1 MVVRNAATRLRQHI
15 PLASSLLLNCLAENY
30 ELVSW
35 WYASIYIY
43 IDIDICRWIAEACA
57 ESLVFTLVSVTRV
70 LDCNGTAILYVPES
84 TPHNVHDTESC
95 HI

>member
-1 MVVRNAATRLRQHI
+1 M
-15 PLASSLLLNCLAENY
+15 
-30 ELVSW
+30 
-35 WYASIYIY
+35 
-43 IDIDICRWIAEACA
+43 DIDICRWIAEACA

-84 TPHNVHDTESC
+84 TPHNVHVTESC